1 MMVEEKS
8 KYITPDGYTSDIA
21 VFTIVSENA
30 EPREQRKKE
39 PPQKRLKLLLIKRAK
54 MNAEGK
60 PNIEPDKWALPG
72 GFVDAE
78 KRETALQAAT
88 RELKEETGV
97 ENVFLKHFG
106 TYDAWGRD
114 PRGWIISNAHYAI
127 VPEFQ
132 LEKRE
137 AADDAA
143 EVGLFS
149 LDEIGEL
156 ALAFDHEQIIADA
169 VSLIEWDMLH
179 STIAKNFLPN
189 EFTLSELQR
198 VLMTVS
204 NHSRITNT
212 SVFFGKAPKLPF
224 LEKVVDQHGNLKK
237 TERNSFRPSQLYQ
250 FNDYVVFS
258 TIW

>member
-1 MMVEEKS
+1 MKDEK

-30 EPREQRKKE
+30 EAKEQRKKE
-39 PPQKRLKLLLIKRAK
+39 PPKNILKLLLIKRAK
-54 MNAEGK
+54 IDAEGK
-60 PNIEPDKWALPG
+60 PNIEAGKWALPG
-72 GFVDAE
+72 GFVDAQR
-78 KRETALQAAT
+78 RESALQAAA

-97 ENVFLKHFG
+97 EDVFLKHFG

-132 LEKRE
+132 LEKRR

-143 EVGLFS
+143 EVELFS
-149 LDEIGEL
+149 LEEIRRL
-156 ALAFDHEQIIADA
+156 SLAFDHQKVIGDA

-179 STIAKNFLPN
+179 STVARNFLPK

-204 NHSRITNT
+204 NHPRITNK

-224 LEKVVDQHGNLKK
+224 LEKVVDENGNLKK

-250 FNDYVVFS
+250 FNDTVVS
-258 TIW
+258 SSIW